1 MNRSESPTAGLV
13 QVRSALE
20 FSNRP
25 YRNIISMLSRRG
37 LVVLWLACVMSS
49 ADDEAC
55 ALQKPLGKPKI
66 RDNYVYFLNGYD
78 GECNVQ
84 RVEYDETSHSIT
96 QGQPYEGVF
105 TRGSYLDVKAGRHGS
120 EEVAHDFNAGI
131 LSDNALGLL
140 TSKSDPGLPSE
151 LNFAVFGTMSVT
163 MCGATSVCPEMR
175 IAQGHRFTQNN
186 WWIAGTKCYS
196 NTDGLRCPCGH
207 TNLTFSQGP
216 GDFSGGLGSNAFI
229 VRSDS
234 IKPSNSV
241 ASS

>member
-55 ALQKPLGKPKI
+55 ALQKALGKPKI
-66 RDNYVYFLNGYD
+66 RDNFVYFYGYD
-78 GECNVQ
+78 GECTVQ
-84 RVEYDETSHSIT
+84 RVEYNETSHSIT
-96 QGQPYEGVF
+96 GGQPYEGVF
-105 TRGSYLDVKAGRHGS
+105 TRGTYLDVRAGRHGS

-131 LSDNALGLL
+131 LPDNALGLS
-140 TSKSDPGLPSE
+140 TSAGLPSE

-163 MCGATSVCPEMR
+163 IDGAARVCPDMR
-175 IAQGHRFTQNN
+175 IAQGHRGTVNN

-196 NTDGLRCPCGH
+196 IYDVGVLRCPCGH
-207 TNLTFSQGP
+207 TNLTFSQGA
-216 GDFSGGLGSNAFI
+216 GTNEFN
-229 VRSDS
+229 VRLF
-234 IKPSNSV
+234 
-241 ASS
+241 

>member
-25 YRNIISMLSRRG
+25 YRNRISMLRRRG

-55 ALQKPLGKPKI
+55 ALQKGKPKL
-66 RDNYVYFLNGYD
+66 RDNDVYFYGYD
-78 GECNVQ
+78 GECSVQ

-120 EEVAHDFNAGI
+120 EEVARDFNAGI
-131 LSDNALGLL
+131 LPDNALGL
-140 TSKSDPGLPSE
+140 SASAGLPSE

-175 IAQGHRFTQNN
+175 LAQGHRFTENN

-216 GDFSGGLGSNAFI
+216 GRVYGGLGPNAFD

-241 ASS
+241 ESS